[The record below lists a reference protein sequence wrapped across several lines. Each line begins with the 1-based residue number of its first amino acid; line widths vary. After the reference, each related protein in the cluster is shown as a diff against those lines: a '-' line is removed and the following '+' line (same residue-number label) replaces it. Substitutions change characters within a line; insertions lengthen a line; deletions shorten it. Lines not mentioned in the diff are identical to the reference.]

1 MTLAVLLQVIAP
13 IRHDLHRIGVWL
25 ALLKGNQS
33 GVLGHPMTLPVL
45 LFRLPAEAADAGA
58 SAAAD
63 GHGAVVHLAV
73 RHFAAS
79 PFLKLQ

>member
-1 MTLAVLLQVIAP
+1 MTLAVLLHVIAP
-13 IRHDLHRIGVWL
+13 IRHDLHRVGIWL
-25 ALLKGNQS
+25 VLLKGNQS

-45 LFRLPAEAADAGA
+45 LLRLPTETADPGA

-73 RHFAAS
+73 RHFAALS
-79 PFLKLQ
+79 F